1 MTQLRNIPSKLAATG
16 AAVAISFAAMA
27 APLTAAPPTQNA
39 ADEFALYGT
48 SAPSTNAATVSATTL
63 TDAETEDILFMRE
76 EEKLARDVYMTLGDV
91 WGTPIFTNIAGAESM
106 HMTSIEML
114 ITHYGLDDPVDE
126 NPVGVFVNPTLQ
138 TMYDD
143 LVATG
148 SRSLIEAL
156 EVGALIEEVDIKDL
170 IDSIAETEASDVLR
184 VWEQLLSGSQ
194 NHLKAFTSQLA
205 AQDIV
210 YVPTVLD
217 AATYDQML
225 SEAGQSNGAQGNE
238 SGNEA
243 GRQGGRGDRN
253 DGGRQGG
260 RGHGRNG

>member
-1 MTQLRNIPSKLAATG
+1 MTQLRHIPSKLAASG
-16 AAVAISFAAMA
+16 AAVAILFAAIA
-27 APLTAAPPTQNA
+27 APLTAAPATQSA
-39 ADEFALYGT
+39 VDEVALYAT
-48 SAPSTNAATVSATTL
+48 SAPSANAIAASTSTL
-63 TDAETEDILFMRE
+63 TDAEIQDILFMRE
-76 EEKLARDVYMTLGDV
+76 EEKLARDVYMTLADV
-91 WGTPIFTNIAGAESM
+91 WGTPIFTNIASAESM
-106 HMTSIEML
+106 HMTSIETL
-114 ITHYGLDDPVDE
+114 ITRYGLDDPVDE

-225 SEAGQSNGAQGNE
+225 SEAGQSNGARGNE
-238 SGNEA
+238 TGDDE
-243 GRQGGRGDRN
+243 GRQGGRGDR
-253 DGGRQGG
+253 DDEGRQGG

>member
-1 MTQLRNIPSKLAATG
+1 LRHIPSKLAASG
-16 AAVAISFAAMA
+16 AAVAILFAAIA
-27 APLTAAPPTQNA
+27 APLTAAPATQSA
-39 ADEFALYGT
+39 VDEVALYAT
-48 SAPSTNAATVSATTL
+48 SAPSTNAIAASTSTL
-63 TDAETEDILFMRE
+63 TDAEIQDILFMRE
-76 EEKLARDVYMTLGDV
+76 EEKLARDVYMTLADV

-106 HMTSIEML
+106 HMSSIETL
-114 ITHYGLDDPVDE
+114 ITRYGLDDPVDE

-148 SRSLIEAL
+148 SQSLINAL

-205 AQDIV
+205 AQGID
-210 YVPTVLD
+210 YESTVLD
-217 AATYDQML
+217 AGTYDQML

-238 SGNEA
+238 A
-243 GRQGGRGDRN
+243 GRQGGRGDRD

-260 RGHGRNG
+260 PGHGRNG